1 MADDLKIRVPVE
13 LDTSKVKDDIPKL
26 NNILANDN
34 KAHAKIIGGLDLNKT
49 QKKIQSQLAT
59 ISKNLKIDIGGL
71 NVTSI
76 QSGIKVAEKQVVSSV
91 KNIKHEIQNID
102 TTLAETFK
110 AGFNK
115 DGQID
120 IIKTIENAR
129 KILSQFGN
137 PTFSWAKDSSG
148 EVTQITA
155 EVTSLTGQV
164 EKLKYA
170 LNETNGSFDYLS
182 GSSSEK
188 GILKLIADI
197 DKAKSDY
204 TAKLSAFKSANKGI
218 ESGIGNEI
226 NAVNVA
232 IDNLGKGGS
241 IAEVDKLFN
250 SLKTTASNIRQNLK
264 SLTSSFNETTNAEN
278 TLAKMPT
285 TIQEISNN
293 FSKLKNQPQEIV
305 DLIQGLNTQLTK
317 VKDTEENFGRNKQ
330 WSEEYRELVV
340 SVKKAETEIKSLQL
354 LEKSDNSEA
363 QQQASRYNKIIENI
377 SLINKLEKQRISAGK
392 EETVEINRQIK
403 NAKGR
408 ISTAESYLKK
418 NKLISSEYEEQI
430 RLLKKTGEYQQAIV
444 KAKSADKSSATST
457 KTENNVARLTQNL
470 TTLET
475 KWKESPIFNGE
486 FQEKFNELKTSLS
499 NVGGDPKALDE
510 YRIKLNELTNELKR
524 ADVAYK
530 ASFSSNKSQQSIEAT
545 KQNIKKLIY
554 TIQTW
559 QQANTKAMS
568 KNTFNGGTY
577 QVETDNMIAS
587 LKKLLNASDLTASD
601 LKANVDKINRS
612 FRTMSSEAQAAGVNG
627 LSFFDKIKEDA
638 LKFTSWMSLTTVIS
652 GISREAVK
660 FYNNVV
666 DIDTAMT
673 ELRKVTDNTNQQYAE
688 FFDNIGQKAKDLKIN
703 LSDLISQT
711 AEWGKRGYSLDEA
724 ETLAT
729 NSGIYSVVGEVDNA
743 TAVQDLTT
751 VMKSYNMTVDESINI
766 VDKFNAISNKYAV
779 SASDIGDMLSRS
791 VSSLS
796 VAGNT
801 LDQAI
806 AMGTAITEI
815 TGDAAEAGNS
825 LKVLS
830 MRLRGAKTELEDAG
844 ESTEGMAV
852 STSKL
857 REDIKALTNV
867 NGTGGFDIMKDSQN
881 FKSTYEIM
889 KGIANVWND
898 LTDTSKAAVIEKIAG
913 KQRGNTI
920 TALLTNMSQADKI
933 VNDSIGSAG
942 SAMSEYEKY
951 LDSIQG
957 RVQGFQ
963 TSIEN
968 LSATLINGDLVKFGI
983 TSGTQII
990 DVLDNLISKFGVL
1003 ETLIPT
1009 VMAGLSFKNV
1019 GKQLLKM
1026 PTYAQP
1032 QTICA

>member
-26 NNILANDN
+26 NNVLANDN
-34 KAHAKIIGGLDLNKT
+34 KAHVKIIGELDLSKT

-76 QSGIKVAEKQVVSSV
+76 QNSIKVAEKQVTSSV

-120 IIKTIENAR
+120 IVKTIENAR
-129 KILSQFGN
+129 KVLSQFGN
-137 PTFSWAKDSSG
+137 PTFSWTKDSSG
-148 EVTQITA
+148 EVTQIAA

-204 TAKLSAFKSANKGI
+204 TAKLSAFKSVNKGI

-226 NAVNVA
+226 NAVNAA
-232 IDNLGKGGS
+232 IDNLGNGGS

-278 TLAKMPT
+278 TLAKMPA
-285 TIQEISNN
+285 TIQEISNS
-293 FSKLKNQPQEIV
+293 FSKLKQQPSEV
-305 DLIQGLNTQLTK
+305 SELIGNLNSQLNK
-317 VKDTEENFGRNKQ
+317 VNETESQFGRNEK

-363 QQQASRYNKIIENI
+363 QQQAHYYNKMFGEIKQ
-377 SLINKLEKQRISAGK
+377 INKLKKQQVNAG
-392 EETVEINRQIK
+392 EQENVELKRQIK
-403 NAKGR
+403 NL
-408 ISTAESYLKK
+408 ESRVSYDEKRLKK
-418 NKLISSEYEEQI
+418 KKLITEELERQKNELI
-430 RLLKKTGEYQQAIV
+430 NIGREELRLANSR
-444 KAKSADKSSATST
+444 SADKSSATST

-559 QQANTKAMS
+559 QQANTKAMG

-652 GISREAVK
+652 GVSREAVK

-688 FFDNIGQKAKDLKIN
+688 FFDNIGQKAKDLKID

-898 LTDTSKAAVIEKIAG
+898 LTDTSKAAIIEKIAG

-1003 ETLIPT
+1003 ETLIPA

>member
-26 NNILANDN
+26 NNVLANDN
-34 KAHAKIIGGLDLNKT
+34 KAHVKIIGELDLSKT
-49 QKKIQSQLAT
+49 QKKIQFQLAT

-76 QSGIKVAEKQVVSSV
+76 QNSIKVAEKQVTSSV

-120 IIKTIENAR
+120 IVKTIENAR
-129 KILSQFGN
+129 KVLSQFGN
-137 PTFSWAKDSSG
+137 PTFSWTKDSSG
-148 EVTQITA
+148 EVAQITA

-226 NAVNVA
+226 NAVNAA
-232 IDNLGKGGS
+232 IDNLGNGGS

-278 TLAKMPT
+278 TLAKMPA
-285 TIQEISNN
+285 TIQEISNS
-293 FSKLKNQPQEIV
+293 FSKLKQQPSEV
-305 DLIQGLNTQLTK
+305 SELIGNLNSQLNK
-317 VKDTEENFGRNKQ
+317 VNETESQFGRNEK

-408 ISTAESYLKK
+408 ISTAESYLEKH
-418 NKLISSEYEEQI
+418 KLISSEYEEQI
-430 RLLKKTGEYQQAIV
+430 RLLKRTGEYEQAIV
-444 KAKSADKSSATST
+444 KAKSADKSSATFT

-475 KWKESPIFNGE
+475 NWKESPIFNGE

-499 NVGGDPKALDE
+499 NVGGNPKALDE

-530 ASFSSNKSQQSIEAT
+530 ASFSSNKSQQSIEVT

-587 LKKLLNASDLTASD
+587 LKKMLNASDLTASD

-688 FFDNIGQKAKDLKIN
+688 FFDNIGQKAKDLKID

-898 LTDTSKAAVIEKIAG
+898 LTDTSKAAAIEKIAG

>member
-26 NNILANDN
+26 NNVLANDN
-34 KAHAKIIGGLDLNKT
+34 KAHAKIIGELDLNKT

-76 QSGIKVAEKQVVSSV
+76 QSSIKAAEKQVTSSV

-120 IIKTIENAR
+120 IVKTIENAR

-137 PTFSWAKDSSG
+137 PTFSWTKDSSG

-226 NAVNVA
+226 NAVNAA
-232 IDNLGKGGS
+232 IDNLGNGGS

-278 TLAKMPT
+278 TLAKMPA
-285 TIQEISNN
+285 TIQEISNS
-293 FSKLKNQPQEIV
+293 FSKLKQQPSEV
-305 DLIQGLNTQLTK
+305 SELIGNLNSQLNK
-317 VKDTEENFGRNKQ
+317 VNETESQFGRNKQ

-363 QQQASRYNKIIENI
+363 QQQAHYYNKMFGEIKQ
-377 SLINKLEKQRISAGK
+377 INKLKKQQVNAG
-392 EETVEINRQIK
+392 EQENVELKRQIK
-403 NAKGR
+403 NL
-408 ISTAESYLKK
+408 ESRVSYDEKQLKK
-418 NKLISSEYEEQI
+418 KKLITEELERQKNELI
-430 RLLKKTGEYQQAIV
+430 NIGREELRLANSR
-444 KAKSADKSSATST
+444 SADKSSATST

-530 ASFSSNKSQQSIEAT
+530 ASFSSNKSQQNIEAT
-545 KQNIKKLIY
+545 RQNIKKLIY

-688 FFDNIGQKAKDLKIN
+688 FFDNIGQKAKDLKID

-1009 VMAGLSFKNV
+1009 VMAGLSFK
-1019 GKQLLKM
+1019 
-1026 PTYAQP
+1026 T
-1032 QTICA
+1032 

>member
-26 NNILANDN
+26 NNVLANDN
-34 KAHAKIIGGLDLNKT
+34 KAHVKIIGELDLSKT

-76 QSGIKVAEKQVVSSV
+76 QNSIKVAEKQVTSSV

-120 IIKTIENAR
+120 IVKTIENAR
-129 KILSQFGN
+129 KVLSQFGN
-137 PTFSWAKDSSG
+137 PTFSWTKDSSG
-148 EVTQITA
+148 EVAQITA

-226 NAVNVA
+226 NAVNAA
-232 IDNLGKGGS
+232 IDNLGNGGS

-278 TLAKMPT
+278 TLAKMPA
-285 TIQEISNN
+285 TIQEISNS
-293 FSKLKNQPQEIV
+293 FSKLKQQPSEV
-305 DLIQGLNTQLTK
+305 SELIGNLNSQLNK
-317 VKDTEENFGRNKQ
+317 VNETESQFGRNEK

-408 ISTAESYLKK
+408 ISTAESYLEKH
-418 NKLISSEYEEQI
+418 KLISSEYEEQI
-430 RLLKKTGEYQQAIV
+430 RLLKRTGEYEQAIV
-444 KAKSADKSSATST
+444 KAKSADKSSATFT

-475 KWKESPIFNGE
+475 NWKESPIFNGE

-499 NVGGDPKALDE
+499 NVGGNPKALDE

-530 ASFSSNKSQQSIEAT
+530 ASFSSNKSQQSIEVT

-688 FFDNIGQKAKDLKIN
+688 FFDNIGQKAKDLKID

-857 REDIKALTNV
+857 REDIKAP
-867 NGTGGFDIMKDSQN
+867 
-881 FKSTYEIM
+881 Y
-889 KGIANVWND
+889 
-898 LTDTSKAAVIEKIAG
+898 
-913 KQRGNTI
+913 
-920 TALLTNMSQADKI
+920 
-933 VNDSIGSAG
+933 
-942 SAMSEYEKY
+942 
-951 LDSIQG
+951 
-957 RVQGFQ
+957 
-963 TSIEN
+963 
-968 LSATLINGDLVKFGI
+968 
-983 TSGTQII
+983 
-990 DVLDNLISKFGVL
+990 
-1003 ETLIPT
+1003 
-1009 VMAGLSFKNV
+1009 
-1019 GKQLLKM
+1019 
-1026 PTYAQP
+1026 
-1032 QTICA
+1032 

>member
-26 NNILANDN
+26 NNVLANDN
-34 KAHAKIIGGLDLNKT
+34 KAHVKIIGELDLSKT

-76 QSGIKVAEKQVVSSV
+76 QNSIKVAEKQVTSSV

-120 IIKTIENAR
+120 IVKTIENAR
-129 KILSQFGN
+129 KVLSQFGN
-137 PTFSWAKDSSG
+137 PTFSWTKDSSG
-148 EVTQITA
+148 EVAQITA

-226 NAVNVA
+226 NAVNAA
-232 IDNLGKGGS
+232 IDNLGNGGS

-278 TLAKMPT
+278 TLAKMPA
-285 TIQEISNN
+285 TIQEISNS
-293 FSKLKNQPQEIV
+293 FSKLKQQPSEV
-305 DLIQGLNTQLTK
+305 SELIGNLNSQLNK
-317 VKDTEENFGRNKQ
+317 VNETESQFGRNEK

-408 ISTAESYLKK
+408 ISTAESYLEKH
-418 NKLISSEYEEQI
+418 KLISSEYEEQI
-430 RLLKKTGEYQQAIV
+430 RLLKRTGEYEQAIV
-444 KAKSADKSSATST
+444 KAKSVDKSSATFT

-475 KWKESPIFNGE
+475 NWKESPIFNGE

-499 NVGGDPKALDE
+499 NVGGNPKALDE

-530 ASFSSNKSQQSIEAT
+530 ASFSSNKSQQSIEVT

-688 FFDNIGQKAKDLKIN
+688 FFDNIGQKAKDLKID

-913 KQRGNTI
+913 R
-920 TALLTNMSQADKI
+920 
-933 VNDSIGSAG
+933 V
-942 SAMSEYEKY
+942 Y
-951 LDSIQG
+951 LN
-957 RVQGFQ
+957 VQ
-963 TSIEN
+963 
-968 LSATLINGDLVKFGI
+968 K
-983 TSGTQII
+983 
-990 DVLDNLISKFGVL
+990 
-1003 ETLIPT
+1003 
-1009 VMAGLSFKNV
+1009 
-1019 GKQLLKM
+1019 
-1026 PTYAQP
+1026 
-1032 QTICA
+1032 CA

>member
-26 NNILANDN
+26 NNVLANDN
-34 KAHAKIIGGLDLNKT
+34 KAHAKIIGELDLNKT

-76 QSGIKVAEKQVVSSV
+76 QSSIKAAEKQVTSSV

-120 IIKTIENAR
+120 IVKTIENAR

-137 PTFSWAKDSSG
+137 PTFSWTKDSSG

-197 DKAKSDY
+197 DKAKSKY
-204 TAKLSAFKSANKGI
+204 TTLLSEFKSSNSGI
-218 ESGIGNEI
+218 ETGLTKEI
-226 NAVNVA
+226 ADVNNAIN
-232 IDNLGKGGS
+232 NLGKGGS
-241 IAEVDKLFN
+241 VAEVDSLFN
-250 SLKTTASNIRQNLK
+250 TLKTTANEIKQNLDTT
-264 SLTSSFNETTNAEN
+264 SSSFNKVTNAEN
-278 TLAKMPT
+278 TLAKMPA

-430 RLLKKTGEYQQAIV
+430 RLLKKTGEYEQAIV

-530 ASFSSNKSQQSIEAT
+530 ASFSSNKSQQNIKAT
-545 KQNIKKLIY
+545 RQNIKKLIY

-559 QQANTKAMS
+559 QQANTKAMG

-601 LKANVDKINRS
+601 LKANVDRINRS

-688 FFDNIGQKAKDLKIN
+688 FFDNIGQKAKDLKID

>member
-26 NNILANDN
+26 NNVLANDN
-34 KAHAKIIGGLDLNKT
+34 KAHAKIIGELDLSKT

-76 QSGIKVAEKQVVSSV
+76 QNSIKVAEKQVTSSV

-120 IIKTIENAR
+120 IVKTIENAR
-129 KILSQFGN
+129 KVLSQFGN

-278 TLAKMPT
+278 TLAKMPA
-285 TIQEISNN
+285 TIQEISNS
-293 FSKLKNQPQEIV
+293 FSKLKQQPSEVSELIGNLNSQLNKVNETENQ
-305 DLIQGLNTQLTK
+305 
-317 VKDTEENFGRNKQ
+317 FGRNEK

-340 SVKKAETEIKSLQL
+340 SVKKAETEIKNLQL

-363 QQQASRYNKIIENI
+363 QQQAHYYNKMFGEIKQ
-377 SLINKLEKQRISAGK
+377 INKLKKQQVNAG
-392 EETVEINRQIK
+392 EQENVELKRQIK
-403 NAKGR
+403 NL
-408 ISTAESYLKK
+408 ESRVSYDERQLKK
-418 NKLISSEYEEQI
+418 KKLITEELERQKNELI
-430 RLLKKTGEYQQAIV
+430 NIGREELRLANSR
-444 KAKSADKSSATST
+444 SADKSSATST

-530 ASFSSNKSQQSIEAT
+530 ASFSSNKSQQNIEAT

-601 LKANVDKINRS
+601 LKANVDRINRS

-688 FFDNIGQKAKDLKIN
+688 FFDNIGQKAKDLKID

-898 LTDTSKAAVIEKIAG
+898 LTDTSKAAIIEKIAG

-983 TSGTQII
+983 TSGIQII

-1003 ETLIPT
+1003 ETLIPA

-1019 GKQLLKM
+1019 GKQYIKM

>member
-26 NNILANDN
+26 NNVLANDN
-34 KAHAKIIGGLDLNKT
+34 KAHAKIIGELDLSKT

-76 QSGIKVAEKQVVSSV
+76 QNSIKVAEKQVTSSV

-120 IIKTIENAR
+120 IVKTIENAR
-129 KILSQFGN
+129 KVLSQFGN
-137 PTFSWAKDSSG
+137 PTFSWTKDSSG
-148 EVTQITA
+148 EVTQIAA

-197 DKAKSDY
+197 DKAKSKY
-204 TAKLSAFKSANKGI
+204 TTLLSEFKSSNSGI
-218 ESGIGNEI
+218 ETGLTKEI
-226 NAVNVA
+226 ADVNNAIN
-232 IDNLGKGGS
+232 NLGKGGS
-241 IAEVDKLFN
+241 VAEVDSLFN
-250 SLKTTASNIRQNLK
+250 TLKTTANEIKQNLDTT
-264 SLTSSFNETTNAEN
+264 SSSFNKVTNAEN
-278 TLAKMPT
+278 TLAKMPA

-305 DLIQGLNTQLTK
+305 DLIQGLDTQLTK
-317 VKDTEENFGRNKQ
+317 VKDTEENFGRNKK

-363 QQQASRYNKIIENI
+363 QQQAHYYNKMFGEIKQ
-377 SLINKLEKQRISAGK
+377 INKLKKQQVNAG
-392 EETVEINRQIK
+392 EQENVELKRQIK
-403 NAKGR
+403 NL
-408 ISTAESYLKK
+408 ESRVSYDEKQLKK
-418 NKLISSEYEEQI
+418 KKLITEELERQKNELI
-430 RLLKKTGEYQQAIV
+430 NIGREELRLANSR
-444 KAKSADKSSATST
+444 SADKSSATST

-530 ASFSSNKSQQSIEAT
+530 ASFSSNKSQQNIEAT

-601 LKANVDKINRS
+601 LKANVDRINRS

-652 GISREAVK
+652 GVSREAVK

-688 FFDNIGQKAKDLKIN
+688 FFDNIGQKAKDLKID

-957 RVQGFQ
+957 RIQGFQ

>member
-1 MADDLKIRVPVE
+1 MADGLKIRVPVE

-34 KAHAKIIGGLDLNKT
+34 KAHAKIIGELDLNKT

-120 IIKTIENAR
+120 IVKTIENAR

-137 PTFSWAKDSSG
+137 PTFSWTKDSSG

-226 NAVNVA
+226 NAVNAA
-232 IDNLGKGGS
+232 IDNLGNGGS

-278 TLAKMPT
+278 TLAKMPA
-285 TIQEISNN
+285 TIQEISNS
-293 FSKLKNQPQEIV
+293 FSKLKQQPSEV
-305 DLIQGLNTQLTK
+305 SELIGNLNSQLNK
-317 VKDTEENFGRNKQ
+317 VNETESQFGRNKQ

-363 QQQASRYNKIIENI
+363 QQQAHYYNKMFGEIKQ
-377 SLINKLEKQRISAGK
+377 INKLKKQQVNAG
-392 EETVEINRQIK
+392 EQENVELKRQIK
-403 NAKGR
+403 NL
-408 ISTAESYLKK
+408 ESRVSYDEKQLKK
-418 NKLISSEYEEQI
+418 KKLITEELERQKNELI
-430 RLLKKTGEYQQAIV
+430 NIGREELRLANSR
-444 KAKSADKSSATST
+444 SADKSSATST

-530 ASFSSNKSQQSIEAT
+530 ASFSSNKSQQNIEAT
-545 KQNIKKLIY
+545 RQNIKKLIY

-688 FFDNIGQKAKDLKIN
+688 FFDNIGQKAKDLKID

>member
-26 NNILANDN
+26 NNVLANDN
-34 KAHAKIIGGLDLNKT
+34 KAHAKIIGELDLNKT

-76 QSGIKVAEKQVVSSV
+76 QSSIKAAEKQVTSSV

-120 IIKTIENAR
+120 IVKTIENAR

-137 PTFSWAKDSSG
+137 PTFSWTKDSSG

-226 NAVNVA
+226 NAVNAA
-232 IDNLGKGGS
+232 IDNLGNGGS

-278 TLAKMPT
+278 TLAKMPA
-285 TIQEISNN
+285 TIQKISNS
-293 FSKLKNQPQEIV
+293 FSKLKQQPSEV
-305 DLIQGLNTQLTK
+305 SELIGNLNSQLNK
-317 VKDTEENFGRNKQ
+317 VNETESQFGRNKQ

-363 QQQASRYNKIIENI
+363 QQQAHYYNKMFGEIKQ
-377 SLINKLEKQRISAGK
+377 INKLKKQQVNAG
-392 EETVEINRQIK
+392 EQENVELKRQIK
-403 NAKGR
+403 NL
-408 ISTAESYLKK
+408 ESRVSYDEKQLKK
-418 NKLISSEYEEQI
+418 KKLITEELERQKNELI
-430 RLLKKTGEYQQAIV
+430 NIGREELRLANSR
-444 KAKSADKSSATST
+444 SADKSSATST

-530 ASFSSNKSQQSIEAT
+530 ASFSSNKSQQNIEAT
-545 KQNIKKLIY
+545 RQNIKKLIY

-688 FFDNIGQKAKDLKIN
+688 FFDNIGQKAKDLKID

>member
-34 KAHAKIIGGLDLNKT
+34 KAHAKIIGELDLNKT

-129 KILSQFGN
+129 KVLSQFGN
-137 PTFSWAKDSSG
+137 PTFSWTKDSSG

-197 DKAKSDY
+197 DKVKSDY

-278 TLAKMPT
+278 TLVKMPA
-285 TIQEISNN
+285 TIQEISNS
-293 FSKLKNQPQEIV
+293 FSKLKQQPSEV
-305 DLIQGLNTQLTK
+305 SDLISSLNSQLNK
-317 VKDTEENFGRNKQ
+317 VNETESQFGRNEK
-330 WSEEYRELVV
+330 WSKEYRELVV

-430 RLLKKTGEYQQAIV
+430 RLLKKTGEYEQAIV

-530 ASFSSNKSQQSIEAT
+530 ASFSSNKSQQNIEAT
-545 KQNIKKLIY
+545 RQNIKKLIY

-559 QQANTKAMS
+559 QQANTKAMG

-601 LKANVDKINRS
+601 LKVNVDKINRS

-688 FFDNIGQKAKDLKIN
+688 FFDNIGQKAKDLKID
-703 LSDLISQT
+703 LSNLISQT

-898 LTDTSKAAVIEKIAG
+898 LTDTSKAAIIEKIAG

-957 RVQGFQ
+957 RIQGFQ

-1003 ETLIPT
+1003 ETLIPA

>member
-26 NNILANDN
+26 NNVLANDN
-34 KAHAKIIGGLDLNKT
+34 KAHAKIIGELDLNKT

-76 QSGIKVAEKQVVSSV
+76 QSSIKAAEKQVTSSV

-110 AGFNK
+110 VGFNK

-120 IIKTIENAR
+120 IVKTIENAR

-137 PTFSWAKDSSG
+137 PTFSWTKDSSG

-226 NAVNVA
+226 NAVNAA
-232 IDNLGKGGS
+232 IDNLGNGGS

-278 TLAKMPT
+278 TLAKMPA
-285 TIQEISNN
+285 TIQEISNS
-293 FSKLKNQPQEIV
+293 FSKLKQQPSEV
-305 DLIQGLNTQLTK
+305 SELIGNLNSQLNK
-317 VKDTEENFGRNKQ
+317 VNETESQFGRNKQ

-363 QQQASRYNKIIENI
+363 QQQAHYYNKMFGEIKQ
-377 SLINKLEKQRISAGK
+377 INKLKKQQVNAG
-392 EETVEINRQIK
+392 EQENVELKRQIK
-403 NAKGR
+403 NL
-408 ISTAESYLKK
+408 ESRVSYDEKQLKK
-418 NKLISSEYEEQI
+418 KKLITEELERQKNELI
-430 RLLKKTGEYQQAIV
+430 NIGREELRLANSR
-444 KAKSADKSSATST
+444 SADKSSATST

-530 ASFSSNKSQQSIEAT
+530 ASFSSNKSQQNIEAT
-545 KQNIKKLIY
+545 RQNIKKLIY

-688 FFDNIGQKAKDLKIN
+688 FFDNIGQKAKDLKID

>member
-34 KAHAKIIGGLDLNKT
+34 KAHAKIIGELDLNKT

-120 IIKTIENAR
+120 IVKTIENAR
-129 KILSQFGN
+129 KVLSQFGN
-137 PTFSWAKDSSG
+137 PTFSWTKDSSG

-197 DKAKSDY
+197 DKAKSKY
-204 TAKLSAFKSANKGI
+204 TTLLSEFKSSNSGI
-218 ESGIGNEI
+218 ETGLTKEI
-226 NAVNVA
+226 TDVNNAIN
-232 IDNLGKGGS
+232 NLGKGGS
-241 IAEVDKLFN
+241 VAEVDSLFN
-250 SLKTTASNIRQNLK
+250 TLKTTANEIKQNLDTT
-264 SLTSSFNETTNAEN
+264 SSSFNKVTNAEN
-278 TLAKMPT
+278 TLAKMPA

-305 DLIQGLNTQLTK
+305 DLIQGLNTQLIK

-330 WSEEYRELVV
+330 WSEEYHELVV

-363 QQQASRYNKIIENI
+363 QQQAHYYNKMFGEIKQ
-377 SLINKLEKQRISAGK
+377 INKLKKQQVNAG
-392 EETVEINRQIK
+392 EQENVELKRQIK
-403 NAKGR
+403 NL
-408 ISTAESYLKK
+408 ESRVSYDEKQLKK
-418 NKLISSEYEEQI
+418 KKLITEELERQKNELI
-430 RLLKKTGEYQQAIV
+430 NIGREELRLANSR
-444 KAKSADKSSATST
+444 SADKSSATST

-530 ASFSSNKSQQSIEAT
+530 ASSSSNKSQQNIEAT
-545 KQNIKKLIY
+545 RQNIKKLIY

-559 QQANTKAMS
+559 QQANTKAMG

-601 LKANVDKINRS
+601 LKANVDRINRS

-673 ELRKVTDNTNQQYAE
+673 DLRKVTDNTNQQYAE
-688 FFDNIGQKAKDLKIN
+688 FFDNIGQKAKDLKID

>member
-26 NNILANDN
+26 NNVLANDN
-34 KAHAKIIGGLDLNKT
+34 KAHAKIIGELDLNKT

-76 QSGIKVAEKQVVSSV
+76 QSSIKAAEKQVTSSV

-120 IIKTIENAR
+120 IVKTIENAR
-129 KILSQFGN
+129 KVLSQFGN
-137 PTFSWAKDSSG
+137 PTFSWTKDSSG

-155 EVTSLTGQV
+155 EITSLAGQV

-226 NAVNVA
+226 NAVNAA

-278 TLAKMPT
+278 TLAKMPA
-285 TIQEISNN
+285 TIQEISNS
-293 FSKLKNQPQEIV
+293 FSKLKQQPSEV
-305 DLIQGLNTQLTK
+305 SELISNLNSQLNK
-317 VKDTEENFGRNKQ
+317 VNETESQFGRNEK

-354 LEKSDNSEA
+354 LERSDNSEA
-363 QQQASRYNKIIENI
+363 QQQAHYYNKMFGEIKQ
-377 SLINKLEKQRISAGK
+377 INKLKKQQVNAG
-392 EETVEINRQIK
+392 EQENVELKRQIK
-403 NAKGR
+403 NL
-408 ISTAESYLKK
+408 ESRVSYDEKQLKK
-418 NKLISSEYEEQI
+418 KKLITEELERQKNELI
-430 RLLKKTGEYQQAIV
+430 NIGREELRLANSR
-444 KAKSADKSSATST
+444 SADKSSATST

-530 ASFSSNKSQQSIEAT
+530 ASFSSNKSQQNIEAT
-545 KQNIKKLIY
+545 RQNIKKLIY

-559 QQANTKAMS
+559 QQANTKAMG

-673 ELRKVTDNTNQQYAE
+673 DLRKVTDNTNQQYTE
-688 FFDNIGQKAKDLKIN
+688 FFDNIGQKAKDLKID

>member
-1 MADDLKIRVPVE
+1 MADGLKIRVPVE

-26 NNILANDN
+26 NNVLANDN
-34 KAHAKIIGGLDLNKT
+34 KAHAKIIGELDLNKT

-76 QSGIKVAEKQVVSSV
+76 QSSIKAAEKQVTSSV

-120 IIKTIENAR
+120 IVKTIENAR

-137 PTFSWAKDSSG
+137 PTFSWTKDSSG

-226 NAVNVA
+226 NAVNAA
-232 IDNLGKGGS
+232 IDNLGNGGS

-278 TLAKMPT
+278 TLAKMPA
-285 TIQEISNN
+285 TIQEISNS
-293 FSKLKNQPQEIV
+293 FSKLKQQPSEV
-305 DLIQGLNTQLTK
+305 SELIGNLNSQLNK
-317 VKDTEENFGRNKQ
+317 VNETESQFGRNKQ

-363 QQQASRYNKIIENI
+363 QQQAHYYNKMFGEIKQ
-377 SLINKLEKQRISAGK
+377 INKLKKQQVNAG
-392 EETVEINRQIK
+392 EQENVELKRQIK
-403 NAKGR
+403 NL
-408 ISTAESYLKK
+408 ESRVSYDEKQLKK
-418 NKLISSEYEEQI
+418 KKLITEELERQKNELI
-430 RLLKKTGEYQQAIV
+430 NIGREELRLANSR
-444 KAKSADKSSATST
+444 SADKSSATST

-530 ASFSSNKSQQSIEAT
+530 ASFSSNKSQQNIEAT
-545 KQNIKKLIY
+545 RQNIKKLIY

-688 FFDNIGQKAKDLKIN
+688 FFDNIGQKAKDLKID

>member
-26 NNILANDN
+26 NNVLANDN
-34 KAHAKIIGGLDLNKT
+34 KAHAKIIGELDLNKT

-76 QSGIKVAEKQVVSSV
+76 QSSIKAAEKQVTSSV

-120 IIKTIENAR
+120 IVKTIENAR

-137 PTFSWAKDSSG
+137 PTFSWTKDSSG

-226 NAVNVA
+226 NAVNAA
-232 IDNLGKGGS
+232 IDNLGNGGS

-278 TLAKMPT
+278 TLAKMPA
-285 TIQEISNN
+285 TIQEISNS
-293 FSKLKNQPQEIV
+293 FSKLKQQPSEV
-305 DLIQGLNTQLTK
+305 SELIGNLNSQLNK
-317 VKDTEENFGRNKQ
+317 VNETESQFGRNKQ

-363 QQQASRYNKIIENI
+363 QQQAHYYNKMFGEIKQ
-377 SLINKLEKQRISAGK
+377 INKLKKQQVNAG
-392 EETVEINRQIK
+392 EQENVELKRQIK
-403 NAKGR
+403 NL
-408 ISTAESYLKK
+408 ESRVSYDEKQLKK
-418 NKLISSEYEEQI
+418 KKLITEELERQKNELI
-430 RLLKKTGEYQQAIV
+430 NIGREELRLANSR
-444 KAKSADKSSATST
+444 SADKSSATST

-524 ADVAYK
+524 ADVAYR
-530 ASFSSNKSQQSIEAT
+530 ASFSSNKSQQNIEAT
-545 KQNIKKLIY
+545 RQNIKKLIY

-688 FFDNIGQKAKDLKIN
+688 FFDNIGQKAKDLKID

-1026 PTYAQP
+1026 PTYARP

>member
-26 NNILANDN
+26 NNVLANDN
-34 KAHAKIIGGLDLNKT
+34 KAHAKIIGELDLNKT

-76 QSGIKVAEKQVVSSV
+76 QSSIKAAEKQVTSSV

-120 IIKTIENAR
+120 IVKTIENAR
-129 KILSQFGN
+129 KILSQFGK
-137 PTFSWAKDSSG
+137 PTFSWTKDSSG

-197 DKAKSDY
+197 DKAKSKY
-204 TAKLSAFKSANKGI
+204 TTLLSEFKSSNSGI
-218 ESGIGNEI
+218 ETGLTKEI
-226 NAVNVA
+226 ADVNNAIN
-232 IDNLGKGGS
+232 NLGKGGS
-241 IAEVDKLFN
+241 VAEVDSLFN
-250 SLKTTASNIRQNLK
+250 TLKTTANEIKQNLDTT
-264 SLTSSFNETTNAEN
+264 SSSFNKVTNAEN
-278 TLAKMPT
+278 TLAKMPA

-305 DLIQGLNTQLTK
+305 DLIQGLDTQLTK

-363 QQQASRYNKIIENI
+363 QQQAHYYNKMFGEIKQ
-377 SLINKLEKQRISAGK
+377 INKLKKQQVNAG
-392 EETVEINRQIK
+392 EQENVELKRQIK
-403 NAKGR
+403 NL
-408 ISTAESYLKK
+408 ESRVSYDEKQLKK
-418 NKLISSEYEEQI
+418 KKLITEELERQKNELI
-430 RLLKKTGEYQQAIV
+430 NIGREELRLANSR
-444 KAKSADKSSATST
+444 SADKSSATST

-530 ASFSSNKSQQSIEAT
+530 TSFSNNKSQQNIEAT
-545 KQNIKKLIY
+545 RQNIKKLIY
-554 TIQTW
+554 TIQAW

-577 QVETDNMIAS
+577 QVETDDMIAS

-673 ELRKVTDNTNQQYAE
+673 DLRKVTDNTNQQYAE
-688 FFDNIGQKAKDLKIN
+688 FFDNIGQKAKDLKID

-815 TGDAAEAGNS
+815 TGDAAEAGKRK
-825 LKVLS
+825 LPDYIVIY
-830 MRLRGAKTELEDAG
+830 
-844 ESTEGMAV
+844 
-852 STSKL
+852 SKL
-857 REDIKALTNV
+857 VAISV
-867 NGTGGFDIMKDSQN
+867 
-881 FKSTYEIM
+881 KS
-889 KGIANVWND
+889 
-898 LTDTSKAAVIEKIAG
+898 
-913 KQRGNTI
+913 
-920 TALLTNMSQADKI
+920 
-933 VNDSIGSAG
+933 
-942 SAMSEYEKY
+942 
-951 LDSIQG
+951 
-957 RVQGFQ
+957 
-963 TSIEN
+963 
-968 LSATLINGDLVKFGI
+968 
-983 TSGTQII
+983 
-990 DVLDNLISKFGVL
+990 
-1003 ETLIPT
+1003 
-1009 VMAGLSFKNV
+1009 
-1019 GKQLLKM
+1019 
-1026 PTYAQP
+1026 
-1032 QTICA
+1032 

>member
-26 NNILANDN
+26 NNVLANDN
-34 KAHAKIIGGLDLNKT
+34 KAHAKIIGELDLNKT

-76 QSGIKVAEKQVVSSV
+76 QSSIKAAEKQVTSSV

-120 IIKTIENAR
+120 IVKTIENAR

-137 PTFSWAKDSSG
+137 PTFSWTKDSSG

-226 NAVNVA
+226 NAVNAA
-232 IDNLGKGGS
+232 IDNLGNGGS

-278 TLAKMPT
+278 TLAKTPA
-285 TIQEISNN
+285 TIQEISNS
-293 FSKLKNQPQEIV
+293 FSKLKQQPSEV
-305 DLIQGLNTQLTK
+305 SELIGNLNSQLNK
-317 VKDTEENFGRNKQ
+317 VNETESQFGRNKQ

-363 QQQASRYNKIIENI
+363 QQQAHYYNKMFGEIKQ
-377 SLINKLEKQRISAGK
+377 INKLKKQQVNAG
-392 EETVEINRQIK
+392 EQENVELKRQIK
-403 NAKGR
+403 NL
-408 ISTAESYLKK
+408 ESRVSYDEKQLKK
-418 NKLISSEYEEQI
+418 KKLITEELERQKNELI
-430 RLLKKTGEYQQAIV
+430 NIGREELRLANSR
-444 KAKSADKSSATST
+444 SADKSSATST

-530 ASFSSNKSQQSIEAT
+530 ASFSSNKSQQNIEAT
-545 KQNIKKLIY
+545 RQNIKKLIY

-688 FFDNIGQKAKDLKIN
+688 FFDNIGQKAKDLKID

>member
-26 NNILANDN
+26 NNVLANDN
-34 KAHAKIIGGLDLNKT
+34 KAHAKIIGELDLNKT

-76 QSGIKVAEKQVVSSV
+76 QSSIKAAEKQVTSSV

-120 IIKTIENAR
+120 IVKTIENAR

-137 PTFSWAKDSSG
+137 PTFSWTKDSSG
-148 EVTQITA
+148 EVTQIAA

-226 NAVNVA
+226 NAVNAA
-232 IDNLGKGGS
+232 IDNLGNGGS

-278 TLAKMPT
+278 TLAKMPA
-285 TIQEISNN
+285 TIQEISNS
-293 FSKLKNQPQEIV
+293 FSKLKQQPSEV
-305 DLIQGLNTQLTK
+305 SELIGNLNSQLNK
-317 VKDTEENFGRNKQ
+317 VNETESQFGRNEK

-408 ISTAESYLKK
+408 ISTAESYLEKH
-418 NKLISSEYEEQI
+418 KLISSEYEEQI
-430 RLLKKTGEYQQAIV
+430 RLLKRTGEYEQAIV
-444 KAKSADKSSATST
+444 KAKSADKSSATFT

-475 KWKESPIFNGE
+475 NWKESPIFNGE

-499 NVGGDPKALDE
+499 NVGGNPKALDE

-688 FFDNIGQKAKDLKIN
+688 FFDNIGQKAKDLKID

-898 LTDTSKAAVIEKIAG
+898 LTDTSKAAIIEKIAG

>member
-26 NNILANDN
+26 NNVLANDN
-34 KAHAKIIGGLDLNKT
+34 KAHVKIIGELDLSKT

-76 QSGIKVAEKQVVSSV
+76 QNSIKVAEKQVTSSV

-120 IIKTIENAR
+120 IVKTIENAR
-129 KILSQFGN
+129 KVLSQFGN
-137 PTFSWAKDSSG
+137 PTFSWTKDSSG
-148 EVTQITA
+148 EVAQITA

-226 NAVNVA
+226 NAVNAA
-232 IDNLGKGGS
+232 IDNLGNGGS

-264 SLTSSFNETTNAEN
+264 SLTSSINETTNAEN
-278 TLAKMPT
+278 TLAKMPA
-285 TIQEISNN
+285 TIQEISNS
-293 FSKLKNQPQEIV
+293 FSKLKQQPSEV
-305 DLIQGLNTQLTK
+305 SELIGNLNSQLNK
-317 VKDTEENFGRNKQ
+317 VNETESQFGRNKQ

-363 QQQASRYNKIIENI
+363 QQQAHYYNKMFGEIKQ
-377 SLINKLEKQRISAGK
+377 INKLKKQQVNAG
-392 EETVEINRQIK
+392 EQENVELKRQIK
-403 NAKGR
+403 NL
-408 ISTAESYLKK
+408 ESRVSYDEKQLKK
-418 NKLISSEYEEQI
+418 KKLITEELERQKNELI
-430 RLLKKTGEYQQAIV
+430 NIGREELRLANSR
-444 KAKSADKSSATST
+444 SADKSSATST

-530 ASFSSNKSQQSIEAT
+530 ASFSSNKSQQNIEAT
-545 KQNIKKLIY
+545 RQNIKKLIY

-688 FFDNIGQKAKDLKIN
+688 FFDNIGQKAKDLKID

>member
-26 NNILANDN
+26 NNVLANDN
-34 KAHAKIIGGLDLNKT
+34 KAHAKIIGELDLSKT

-76 QSGIKVAEKQVVSSV
+76 QNSIKVAEKQVTSSV

-120 IIKTIENAR
+120 IVKTIENAR
-129 KILSQFGN
+129 KVLSQFGN
-137 PTFSWAKDSSG
+137 PTFSWTKDSSG
-148 EVTQITA
+148 EVTQIAA

-197 DKAKSDY
+197 DKAKSKY
-204 TAKLSAFKSANKGI
+204 TTLLSEFKSSNSGI
-218 ESGIGNEI
+218 ETGLTKEI
-226 NAVNVA
+226 ADVNNAIN
-232 IDNLGKGGS
+232 NLGKGGS
-241 IAEVDKLFN
+241 VAEVDSLFN
-250 SLKTTASNIRQNLK
+250 TLKTTANEIKQNLDTT
-264 SLTSSFNETTNAEN
+264 SSSFNKVTNAEN
-278 TLAKMPT
+278 TLAKMPA

-305 DLIQGLNTQLTK
+305 DLIQGLDTQLTK
-317 VKDTEENFGRNKQ
+317 VKDTEENFGRNKK

-363 QQQASRYNKIIENI
+363 QQQAHYYNKMFGEIKQ
-377 SLINKLEKQRISAGK
+377 INKLKKQQVNAG
-392 EETVEINRQIK
+392 EQENVELKRQIK
-403 NAKGR
+403 NL
-408 ISTAESYLKK
+408 ESRVSYDEKQLKK
-418 NKLISSEYEEQI
+418 KKLITEELERQKNELI
-430 RLLKKTGEYQQAIV
+430 NIGREELRLANSR
-444 KAKSADKSSATST
+444 SADKSSATST

-652 GISREAVK
+652 GVSREAVK

-688 FFDNIGQKAKDLKIN
+688 FFDNIGQKAKDLKID

>member
-13 LDTSKVKDDIPKL
+13 LDTTKVKDDIPKL
-26 NNILANDN
+26 NNVLANDN
-34 KAHAKIIGGLDLNKT
+34 KTHAKIIGELDLSKT

-76 QSGIKVAEKQVVSSV
+76 QNSIKVAEKQVTSSV

-120 IIKTIENAR
+120 IVKTIENAR
-129 KILSQFGN
+129 KVLSQFGN
-137 PTFSWAKDSSG
+137 PTFSWTKDSSG
-148 EVTQITA
+148 EVTQIAA

-226 NAVNVA
+226 NAVNAA
-232 IDNLGKGGS
+232 IDNLGNGGS

-278 TLAKMPT
+278 TLAKMPA
-285 TIQEISNN
+285 TIQEISNS
-293 FSKLKNQPQEIV
+293 FSKLKQQPSEV
-305 DLIQGLNTQLTK
+305 SELIGNLNSQLNK
-317 VKDTEENFGRNKQ
+317 VNETESQFGRNEK

-363 QQQASRYNKIIENI
+363 QQQAHYYNKMFGEIKQ
-377 SLINKLEKQRISAGK
+377 INKLKKQQVNAG
-392 EETVEINRQIK
+392 EQENVELKRQIK
-403 NAKGR
+403 NL
-408 ISTAESYLKK
+408 ESRVSYDEKQLKK
-418 NKLISSEYEEQI
+418 KKLITEELERQKNELI
-430 RLLKKTGEYQQAIV
+430 NIGREELRLANSR
-444 KAKSADKSSATST
+444 SADKSSATST

-470 TTLET
+470 TTLEA

-486 FQEKFNELKTSLS
+486 FQEKFNELKASLS
-499 NVGGDPKALDE
+499 NVGGNPKALDE

-559 QQANTKAMS
+559 QQANTKAMG

-627 LSFFDKIKEDA
+627 LSFFDKIKEDD

-652 GISREAVK
+652 GVSREAVK

-688 FFDNIGQKAKDLKIN
+688 FFDNIGQKAKDLKID

>member
-26 NNILANDN
+26 NNVLANDN
-34 KAHAKIIGGLDLNKT
+34 KAHAKIIGELDLNKT

-76 QSGIKVAEKQVVSSV
+76 QSSIKAAEKQVTSSV

-120 IIKTIENAR
+120 IVKTIENAR

-137 PTFSWAKDSSG
+137 PTFSWTKDSSG

-278 TLAKMPT
+278 TLAKMPA
-285 TIQEISNN
+285 TIQEISNS
-293 FSKLKNQPQEIV
+293 FSKLKQQPSEV
-305 DLIQGLNTQLTK
+305 SELISNLNSQLNK
-317 VKDTEENFGRNKQ
+317 VNETESQFGRNEK

-363 QQQASRYNKIIENI
+363 RQQAHYYNKMFGEIKQ
-377 SLINKLEKQRISAGK
+377 INKLKKQQVNAG
-392 EETVEINRQIK
+392 EQENVELKRQIK
-403 NAKGR
+403 NL
-408 ISTAESYLKK
+408 ESRVSYDEKQLKK
-418 NKLISSEYEEQI
+418 KKLITEELERQKNELI
-430 RLLKKTGEYQQAIV
+430 NIGREELRLANSR
-444 KAKSADKSSATST
+444 SADKSSATST

-530 ASFSSNKSQQSIEAT
+530 ASFSSNKSQQNIEAT
-545 KQNIKKLIY
+545 RQNIKKLIY

-559 QQANTKAMS
+559 QQTNTKAMS

-601 LKANVDKINRS
+601 LKANVDRINRS

-673 ELRKVTDNTNQQYAE
+673 DLRKVTDNTNQQYAE
-688 FFDNIGQKAKDLKIN
+688 FFDNIGQKAKDLKID

>member
-26 NNILANDN
+26 NNVLANDN
-34 KAHAKIIGGLDLNKT
+34 KAHAKIIGELDLSKT

-76 QSGIKVAEKQVVSSV
+76 QNSIKVAEKQVTSSV

-120 IIKTIENAR
+120 IVKTIENAR
-129 KILSQFGN
+129 KVLSQFGN

-278 TLAKMPT
+278 TLAKMPA
-285 TIQEISNN
+285 TIQEISNS
-293 FSKLKNQPQEIV
+293 FSKLKQQPSEVSELIGNLNSQLNKVNETENQ
-305 DLIQGLNTQLTK
+305 
-317 VKDTEENFGRNKQ
+317 FGRNEK

-340 SVKKAETEIKSLQL
+340 SVKKAETEIKNLQL

-363 QQQASRYNKIIENI
+363 QQQAHYYNKMFGEIKQ
-377 SLINKLEKQRISAGK
+377 INKLKKQQVNAG
-392 EETVEINRQIK
+392 EQENVELKRQIK
-403 NAKGR
+403 NL
-408 ISTAESYLKK
+408 ESRVSYDERQLKK
-418 NKLISSEYEEQI
+418 KKLITEELERQKNELI
-430 RLLKKTGEYQQAIV
+430 NIGREELRLANSR
-444 KAKSADKSSATST
+444 SADKSSATST

-530 ASFSSNKSQQSIEAT
+530 ASFSSNKSQQNIEAT

-601 LKANVDKINRS
+601 LKANVDRINRS

-688 FFDNIGQKAKDLKIN
+688 FFDNIGQKAKDLKID

-898 LTDTSKAAVIEKIAG
+898 LTDTSKAAIIEKIAG

-990 DVLDNLISKFGVL
+990 DVLGNLISKFGVL
-1003 ETLIPT
+1003 ETLIPA

-1019 GKQLLKM
+1019 GKQYIKM

>member
-26 NNILANDN
+26 NNVLANDN
-34 KAHAKIIGGLDLNKT
+34 KAHAKIIGELDLSKT

-76 QSGIKVAEKQVVSSV
+76 QNSIKVAEKQVTSSV

-120 IIKTIENAR
+120 IVKTIENAR
-129 KILSQFGN
+129 KVLSQFGN

-226 NAVNVA
+226 NAVNAA

-278 TLAKMPT
+278 TLAKMPA
-285 TIQEISNN
+285 TIQEISNS
-293 FSKLKNQPQEIV
+293 FSKLKQQPSEV
-305 DLIQGLNTQLTK
+305 SELISNLNSQLNK
-317 VKDTEENFGRNKQ
+317 VNETESQFGRNEK

-408 ISTAESYLKK
+408 ISTAESYLEKH
-418 NKLISSEYEEQI
+418 KLISSEYEEQI
-430 RLLKKTGEYQQAIV
+430 RLLKKTGEYEQAIV

-530 ASFSSNKSQQSIEAT
+530 ASFSSNKSQQNIEAT

-673 ELRKVTDNTNQQYAE
+673 DLRKVTDNTNQQYAE
-688 FFDNIGQKAKDLKIN
+688 FFDNIGQKAKDLKID

-815 TGDAAEAGNS
+815 TGDAAEAGKRK
-825 LKVLS
+825 LPDYIIIYS
-830 MRLRGAKTELEDAG
+830 MQITI
-844 ESTEGMAV
+844 SV
-852 STSKL
+852 
-857 REDIKALTNV
+857 
-867 NGTGGFDIMKDSQN
+867 
-881 FKSTYEIM
+881 
-889 KGIANVWND
+889 KG
-898 LTDTSKAAVIEKIAG
+898 
-913 KQRGNTI
+913 
-920 TALLTNMSQADKI
+920 
-933 VNDSIGSAG
+933 
-942 SAMSEYEKY
+942 
-951 LDSIQG
+951 
-957 RVQGFQ
+957 
-963 TSIEN
+963 
-968 LSATLINGDLVKFGI
+968 
-983 TSGTQII
+983 
-990 DVLDNLISKFGVL
+990 
-1003 ETLIPT
+1003 
-1009 VMAGLSFKNV
+1009 
-1019 GKQLLKM
+1019 
-1026 PTYAQP
+1026 
-1032 QTICA
+1032 

>member
-26 NNILANDN
+26 NNVLANDN
-34 KAHAKIIGGLDLNKT
+34 KAHAKIIGELDLNKT

-129 KILSQFGN
+129 KVLSQFGN
-137 PTFSWAKDSSG
+137 PTFSWTKDSSG

-197 DKAKSDY
+197 DKAKSKY
-204 TAKLSAFKSANKGI
+204 TTLLSEFKSSNSGI
-218 ESGIGNEI
+218 ETGLTKEI
-226 NAVNVA
+226 ADVNNAIN
-232 IDNLGKGGS
+232 NLGKGGS
-241 IAEVDKLFN
+241 VAEVDSLFN
-250 SLKTTASNIRQNLK
+250 TLKTTANEIKQNLDTT
-264 SLTSSFNETTNAEN
+264 SSSFNKVTNAEN
-278 TLAKMPT
+278 TLAKMPA

-340 SVKKAETEIKSLQL
+340 SVKKAETEIKNLQL

-363 QQQASRYNKIIENI
+363 QQQAHYYNKMFGEIKQ
-377 SLINKLEKQRISAGK
+377 INKLKKQQVNAG
-392 EETVEINRQIK
+392 EQENVELKRQIK
-403 NAKGR
+403 NLESR
-408 ISTAESYLKK
+408 ISYDEKQLKK
-418 NKLISSEYEEQI
+418 KKLITEELERQKNELI
-430 RLLKKTGEYQQAIV
+430 NIGREELRLANSR
-444 KAKSADKSSATST
+444 SADKSSAIST

-530 ASFSSNKSQQSIEAT
+530 ASFSSNKSQQNIKAT
-545 KQNIKKLIY
+545 RQNIKKLIY

-559 QQANTKAMS
+559 QQANTKAMG

-601 LKANVDKINRS
+601 LKANVDRINRS

-688 FFDNIGQKAKDLKIN
+688 FFDNIGQKAKDLKID

>member
-26 NNILANDN
+26 NNVLANDN
-34 KAHAKIIGGLDLNKT
+34 KAHVKIIGELDLSKT

-76 QSGIKVAEKQVVSSV
+76 QNSIKVAEKQVTSSV

-120 IIKTIENAR
+120 IVKTIENAR
-129 KILSQFGN
+129 KVLSQFGN
-137 PTFSWAKDSSG
+137 PTFSWIKDSSG
-148 EVTQITA
+148 EVAQITA

-226 NAVNVA
+226 NAVNAA
-232 IDNLGKGGS
+232 IDNLGNGGS

-278 TLAKMPT
+278 TLAKMPA
-285 TIQEISNN
+285 TIQEISNS
-293 FSKLKNQPQEIV
+293 FSKLKQQPSEV
-305 DLIQGLNTQLTK
+305 SELIGNLNSQLNK
-317 VKDTEENFGRNKQ
+317 VNETESQFGRNEK

-408 ISTAESYLKK
+408 ISTAESYLEKH
-418 NKLISSEYEEQI
+418 KLISSEYEEQI
-430 RLLKKTGEYQQAIV
+430 RLLKRTGEYEQAIV
-444 KAKSADKSSATST
+444 KAKSADKSSATFT

-475 KWKESPIFNGE
+475 NWKESPIFNGE

-499 NVGGDPKALDE
+499 NVGGNPKALDE

-898 LTDTSKAAVIEKIAG
+898 LTDTSKAAIIEKVAG

>member
-26 NNILANDN
+26 NNVLANDN
-34 KAHAKIIGGLDLNKT
+34 KAHAKIIGELDLNKT

-76 QSGIKVAEKQVVSSV
+76 QSSIKAAEKQVTSSV

-120 IIKTIENAR
+120 IVKTIENAR

-137 PTFSWAKDSSG
+137 PTFSWTKDSSG

-197 DKAKSDY
+197 DKAKSKY
-204 TAKLSAFKSANKGI
+204 TTLLSEFKSSNSGI
-218 ESGIGNEI
+218 ETGLTKEI
-226 NAVNVA
+226 ADVNNAIN
-232 IDNLGKGGS
+232 NLGKGGS
-241 IAEVDKLFN
+241 VAEVDSLFN
-250 SLKTTASNIRQNLK
+250 TLKTTANEIKQNLDTT
-264 SLTSSFNETTNAEN
+264 SSSFNKVTNAEN
-278 TLAKMPT
+278 TLAKMPA

-430 RLLKKTGEYQQAIV
+430 RLLKKTGEYEQAIV

-530 ASFSSNKSQQSIEAT
+530 ASFSSNKSQQNIEAT
-545 KQNIKKLIY
+545 RQNIKKLIY

-559 QQANTKAMS
+559 QQANTKAMG

-601 LKANVDKINRS
+601 LKANVDRINRS

-688 FFDNIGQKAKDLKIN
+688 FFDNIGQKAKDLKID

>member
-26 NNILANDN
+26 NNVLANDN
-34 KAHAKIIGGLDLNKT
+34 KAHVKIIGELDLSKT

-76 QSGIKVAEKQVVSSV
+76 QNSIKVAEKQVTSSV

-120 IIKTIENAR
+120 IVKTIENAR
-129 KILSQFGN
+129 KVLSQFGN
-137 PTFSWAKDSSG
+137 PTFSWTKDSSG
-148 EVTQITA
+148 EVAQITA

-226 NAVNVA
+226 NAVNAA
-232 IDNLGKGGS
+232 IDNLGNGGS

-278 TLAKMPT
+278 TLAKMPA
-285 TIQEISNN
+285 TIQEISNS
-293 FSKLKNQPQEIV
+293 FSKLKQQPSEV
-305 DLIQGLNTQLTK
+305 SELIGNLNSQLNK
-317 VKDTEENFGRNKQ
+317 VNETESQFGRNEK

-408 ISTAESYLKK
+408 ISTAESYLEKH
-418 NKLISSEYEEQI
+418 KLISSEYEEQI
-430 RLLKKTGEYQQAIV
+430 RLLKRTGEYEQAIV
-444 KAKSADKSSATST
+444 KAKSADKSSATFT

-475 KWKESPIFNGE
+475 NWKESPIFNGE

-499 NVGGDPKALDE
+499 NVGGNPKALDE

-688 FFDNIGQKAKDLKIN
+688 FFDNIGQKAKDLKID

-898 LTDTSKAAVIEKIAG
+898 LTDTSKAAIIEKIAG
-913 KQRGNTI
+913 R
-920 TALLTNMSQADKI
+920 
-933 VNDSIGSAG
+933 V
-942 SAMSEYEKY
+942 Y
-951 LDSIQG
+951 LN
-957 RVQGFQ
+957 VQ
-963 TSIEN
+963 
-968 LSATLINGDLVKFGI
+968 K
-983 TSGTQII
+983 
-990 DVLDNLISKFGVL
+990 
-1003 ETLIPT
+1003 
-1009 VMAGLSFKNV
+1009 
-1019 GKQLLKM
+1019 
-1026 PTYAQP
+1026 
-1032 QTICA
+1032 CA

>member
-26 NNILANDN
+26 NNVLANDN
-34 KAHAKIIGGLDLNKT
+34 KAHAKIIGELDLNKT

-76 QSGIKVAEKQVVSSV
+76 QSSIKAAEKQVTSSV

-120 IIKTIENAR
+120 IVKTIENAR
-129 KILSQFGN
+129 KVLSQFGN
-137 PTFSWAKDSSG
+137 PTFSWTKDSSG

-197 DKAKSDY
+197 DKAKSKY
-204 TAKLSAFKSANKGI
+204 TTLLSEFKSSNSGI
-218 ESGIGNEI
+218 ETGLTKEI
-226 NAVNVA
+226 ADVNNA

-241 IAEVDKLFN
+241 VAEVDSLFN
-250 SLKTTASNIRQNLK
+250 TLKTTANEIKQNLDTT
-264 SLTSSFNETTNAEN
+264 SSSFNKVTNAEN
-278 TLAKMPT
+278 TLAKMPA

-305 DLIQGLNTQLTK
+305 DLIQGLNTQLIK

-340 SVKKAETEIKSLQL
+340 SVKKAETEIKNLQL

-408 ISTAESYLKK
+408 ISTAESYLEKH
-418 NKLISSEYEEQI
+418 KLISSEYEEQI
-430 RLLKKTGEYQQAIV
+430 RLLKKTGEYEQAIV

-470 TTLET
+470 TTLKT

-530 ASFSSNKSQQSIEAT
+530 ASFSNNKSQQNIEAT
-545 KQNIKKLIY
+545 RQNIKKLIY

-601 LKANVDKINRS
+601 LKANVDRINRS

-688 FFDNIGQKAKDLKIN
+688 FFDNIGQKAKDLKID

>member
-26 NNILANDN
+26 NNVLANDN
-34 KAHAKIIGGLDLNKT
+34 KAHVKIIGELDLSKT

-76 QSGIKVAEKQVVSSV
+76 QNSIKVAEKQVTSSV

-120 IIKTIENAR
+120 IVKTIENAR
-129 KILSQFGN
+129 KVLSQFGN
-137 PTFSWAKDSSG
+137 PTFSWTKDSSG
-148 EVTQITA
+148 EVAQITA

-226 NAVNVA
+226 NAVNAA
-232 IDNLGKGGS
+232 IDNLGNGGS

-278 TLAKMPT
+278 TLAKMPA
-285 TIQEISNN
+285 TIQEISNS
-293 FSKLKNQPQEIV
+293 FSKLKQQPSEV
-305 DLIQGLNTQLTK
+305 SELIGNLNSQLNK
-317 VKDTEENFGRNKQ
+317 VNETESQFGRNEK

-363 QQQASRYNKIIENI
+363 QQQAHYYNKMFGEIKQ
-377 SLINKLEKQRISAGK
+377 INKLKKQQVNAG
-392 EETVEINRQIK
+392 EQENVELKRQIK
-403 NAKGR
+403 NL
-408 ISTAESYLKK
+408 ESRVSYDEKQLKK
-418 NKLISSEYEEQI
+418 KKLITEELERQKNELI
-430 RLLKKTGEYQQAIV
+430 NIGREELRLANSR
-444 KAKSADKSSATST
+444 SADKSSATST

-530 ASFSSNKSQQSIEAT
+530 ASFSSNKSQQNIEAT
-545 KQNIKKLIY
+545 RQNIKKLIY

-688 FFDNIGQKAKDLKIN
+688 FFDNIGQKAKDLKID

-857 REDIKALTNV
+857 REDIKALTNI

>member
-1 MADDLKIRVPVE
+1 MVDDLKIRVPVE

-26 NNILANDN
+26 NNVLANDN
-34 KAHAKIIGGLDLNKT
+34 KAHAKIIGELDLNKT

-129 KILSQFGN
+129 KVLSQFGN
-137 PTFSWAKDSSG
+137 PTFSWTKDSSG

-188 GILKLIADI
+188 GILKLVADI

-278 TLAKMPT
+278 TLAKMPA
-285 TIQEISNN
+285 TIQEISNS
-293 FSKLKNQPQEIV
+293 FSKLKQQPSEV
-305 DLIQGLNTQLTK
+305 SDLISSLNSQLNK
-317 VKDTEENFGRNKQ
+317 VNETESQFGRNEK
-330 WSEEYRELVV
+330 WSKEYRELVV

-430 RLLKKTGEYQQAIV
+430 RLLKKTGEYEQAIV

-530 ASFSSNKSQQSIEAT
+530 ASFSSNKSQQNIEAT
-545 KQNIKKLIY
+545 RQNIKKLIY

-559 QQANTKAMS
+559 QQANTKAMG

-601 LKANVDKINRS
+601 LKVNVDKINRS

-673 ELRKVTDNTNQQYAE
+673 DLRKVTDNTNQQYTE
-688 FFDNIGQKAKDLKIN
+688 FFDNIGQKAKDLKID

-913 KQRGNTI
+913 R
-920 TALLTNMSQADKI
+920 
-933 VNDSIGSAG
+933 V
-942 SAMSEYEKY
+942 Y
-951 LDSIQG
+951 LN
-957 RVQGFQ
+957 VQ
-963 TSIEN
+963 
-968 LSATLINGDLVKFGI
+968 K
-983 TSGTQII
+983 
-990 DVLDNLISKFGVL
+990 
-1003 ETLIPT
+1003 
-1009 VMAGLSFKNV
+1009 
-1019 GKQLLKM
+1019 
-1026 PTYAQP
+1026 
-1032 QTICA
+1032 CA

>member
-34 KAHAKIIGGLDLNKT
+34 KAHAKIIGELDLNKT

-76 QSGIKVAEKQVVSSV
+76 QSSIKVAEKQVTSSV

-120 IIKTIENAR
+120 IVKTIENAR
-129 KILSQFGN
+129 KVLSQFGN

-197 DKAKSDY
+197 DKAKSKY
-204 TAKLSAFKSANKGI
+204 TTLLSEFKSSNSGI
-218 ESGIGNEI
+218 ETGLTKEI
-226 NAVNVA
+226 ADVNNAIN
-232 IDNLGKGGS
+232 NLGKGGS
-241 IAEVDKLFN
+241 VAEVDSLFN
-250 SLKTTASNIRQNLK
+250 TLKTTANEIKQNLDTT
-264 SLTSSFNETTNAEN
+264 SSSFNKVTNAEN
-278 TLAKMPT
+278 TLAKMPA

-363 QQQASRYNKIIENI
+363 QQQARYYNKMFGEIKQ
-377 SLINKLEKQRISAGK
+377 INKLKKQQVNAG
-392 EETVEINRQIK
+392 EQENVELKRQIK
-403 NAKGR
+403 NL
-408 ISTAESYLKK
+408 ESRVSYDEKQLKK
-418 NKLISSEYEEQI
+418 KKLITEELERQKNELI
-430 RLLKKTGEYQQAIV
+430 NIGREELRLANSR
-444 KAKSADKSSATST
+444 SADKSSATST

-530 ASFSSNKSQQSIEAT
+530 SSFSSNKSQQNIEAT
-545 KQNIKKLIY
+545 RQNIKKLIY
-554 TIQTW
+554 TIQAW

-601 LKANVDKINRS
+601 LKANVDRINRS

-688 FFDNIGQKAKDLKIN
+688 FFDNIGQKAKDLKID

-779 SASDIGDMLSRS
+779 SASDIGDMLSKS

-815 TGDAAEAGNS
+815 TGDAAEAGKHK
-825 LKVLS
+825 LPDYIIIYS
-830 MRLRGAKTELEDAG
+830 MQITI
-844 ESTEGMAV
+844 SV
-852 STSKL
+852 
-857 REDIKALTNV
+857 
-867 NGTGGFDIMKDSQN
+867 
-881 FKSTYEIM
+881 
-889 KGIANVWND
+889 KG
-898 LTDTSKAAVIEKIAG
+898 
-913 KQRGNTI
+913 
-920 TALLTNMSQADKI
+920 
-933 VNDSIGSAG
+933 
-942 SAMSEYEKY
+942 
-951 LDSIQG
+951 
-957 RVQGFQ
+957 
-963 TSIEN
+963 
-968 LSATLINGDLVKFGI
+968 
-983 TSGTQII
+983 
-990 DVLDNLISKFGVL
+990 
-1003 ETLIPT
+1003 
-1009 VMAGLSFKNV
+1009 
-1019 GKQLLKM
+1019 
-1026 PTYAQP
+1026 
-1032 QTICA
+1032 

>member
-26 NNILANDN
+26 NNVLANDN
-34 KAHAKIIGGLDLNKT
+34 KAHAKIIGELDLNKT

-76 QSGIKVAEKQVVSSV
+76 QSSIKAAEKQITSSV

-120 IIKTIENAR
+120 IVKTIENAR
-129 KILSQFGN
+129 KVLSQFGN
-137 PTFSWAKDSSG
+137 PTFSWTKDSSG

-197 DKAKSDY
+197 DKAKSKY
-204 TAKLSAFKSANKGI
+204 TTLLSEFKSSNSGI
-218 ESGIGNEI
+218 ETGLTKEI
-226 NAVNVA
+226 TDVNNAIN
-232 IDNLGKGGS
+232 NLGKGGS
-241 IAEVDKLFN
+241 VAEVDSLFN
-250 SLKTTASNIRQNLK
+250 TLKTTANEIKQNLDTT
-264 SLTSSFNETTNAEN
+264 SSSFNKVTNAEN
-278 TLAKMPT
+278 TLAKMPA

-305 DLIQGLNTQLTK
+305 DLIQGLDTQLTK

-363 QQQASRYNKIIENI
+363 QQQAHYYNKMFGEIKQ
-377 SLINKLEKQRISAGK
+377 INKLKKQQVNAG
-392 EETVEINRQIK
+392 EQENVELKRQIK
-403 NAKGR
+403 NL
-408 ISTAESYLKK
+408 ESRVSYDEKQLKK
-418 NKLISSEYEEQI
+418 KKLITEELERQKNELI
-430 RLLKKTGEYQQAIV
+430 NIGREELRLANSR
-444 KAKSADKSSATST
+444 SADKSSVTST

-524 ADVAYK
+524 ADVAY
-530 ASFSSNKSQQSIEAT
+530 IEAT

-559 QQANTKAMS
+559 QQANTKAMG

-688 FFDNIGQKAKDLKIN
+688 FFDNIGQKAKDLKID

-815 TGDAAEAGNS
+815 TGDAAEAGKHK
-825 LKVLS
+825 LPDYIIIYS
-830 MRLRGAKTELEDAG
+830 MQITI
-844 ESTEGMAV
+844 SV
-852 STSKL
+852 
-857 REDIKALTNV
+857 
-867 NGTGGFDIMKDSQN
+867 
-881 FKSTYEIM
+881 
-889 KGIANVWND
+889 KG
-898 LTDTSKAAVIEKIAG
+898 
-913 KQRGNTI
+913 
-920 TALLTNMSQADKI
+920 
-933 VNDSIGSAG
+933 
-942 SAMSEYEKY
+942 
-951 LDSIQG
+951 
-957 RVQGFQ
+957 
-963 TSIEN
+963 
-968 LSATLINGDLVKFGI
+968 
-983 TSGTQII
+983 
-990 DVLDNLISKFGVL
+990 
-1003 ETLIPT
+1003 
-1009 VMAGLSFKNV
+1009 
-1019 GKQLLKM
+1019 
-1026 PTYAQP
+1026 
-1032 QTICA
+1032 

>member
-26 NNILANDN
+26 NNVLANDN
-34 KAHAKIIGGLDLNKT
+34 KAHVKIIGELDLSKT

-76 QSGIKVAEKQVVSSV
+76 QNSIKVAEKQVTSSV

-120 IIKTIENAR
+120 IVKTIENAR
-129 KILSQFGN
+129 KVLSQFGN
-137 PTFSWAKDSSG
+137 PTFSWTKDSSG
-148 EVTQITA
+148 EVAQITA

-226 NAVNVA
+226 NAVNAA
-232 IDNLGKGGS
+232 IDNLGNGGS

-278 TLAKMPT
+278 TLAKMPA
-285 TIQEISNN
+285 TIQEISNS
-293 FSKLKNQPQEIV
+293 FSKLKQQPSEV
-305 DLIQGLNTQLTK
+305 SELIGNLNSQLNK
-317 VKDTEENFGRNKQ
+317 VNETESQFGRNKQ

-363 QQQASRYNKIIENI
+363 QQQAHYYNKMFGEIKQ
-377 SLINKLEKQRISAGK
+377 INKLKKQQVNAG
-392 EETVEINRQIK
+392 EQENVELKRQIK
-403 NAKGR
+403 NL
-408 ISTAESYLKK
+408 ESRVSYDEKQLKK
-418 NKLISSEYEEQI
+418 KKLITEELERQKNELI
-430 RLLKKTGEYQQAIV
+430 NIGREELRLANSR
-444 KAKSADKSSATST
+444 SADKSSATST

-530 ASFSSNKSQQSIEAT
+530 ASFSSNKSQQNIKAT
-545 KQNIKKLIY
+545 RQNIKKLIY

-688 FFDNIGQKAKDLKIN
+688 FFDNIGQKAKDLKID